1 MKKLCREVWIEVN
14 LDAIKR
20 NIEAIQA
27 HIPRKSKIMAVVKA
41 NAYGHGSV
49 EVARQALESGAT
61 ELAVASLEE
70 GIVLRRAKIEAPIL
84 VLGFTP
90 LDCVKRAAAWR
101 IDLSGLREDWIVEA
115 NEILAEE
122 EESHRRLGIHVN
134 VDTGM
139 GRLGVRTKEELLGVV
154 EALEKSENL
163 RWDGIFTHFSTAD
176 EPDPDFTLLQ
186 HSIFIEFLRFL
197 KKQGIKLPTVHM
209 NNTAAAIAFP
219 EFSADMIRLGIGL
232 YGLYPS
238 QYIESLD
245 AIQLEPALSLKARIA
260 FVKEMVTEPRTVSYG
275 ATYVAKPDEVIA
287 TIPIGYA
294 DGYSRALSNRGFMLF
309 RGKRMPI
316 AGRVTMD
323 MTMIS
328 LGEMKAKQGEE
339 VVIYG
344 RQKGGEISVDEI
356 AEMLNTI
363 NYEVIATLSR
373 RVPRFYRRGGKI
385 IKISTPVMYV

>member
-1 MKKLCREVWIEVN
+1 
-14 LDAIKR
+14 
-20 NIEAIQA
+20 
-27 HIPRKSKIMAVVKA
+27 
-41 NAYGHGSV
+41 
-49 EVARQALESGAT
+49 
-61 ELAVASLEE
+61 
-70 GIVLRRAKIEAPIL
+70 
-84 VLGFTP
+84 
-90 LDCVKRAAAWR
+90 
-101 IDLSGLREDWIVEA
+101 
-115 NEILAEE
+115 
-122 EESHRRLGIHVN
+122 
-134 VDTGM
+134 
-139 GRLGVRTKEELLGVV
+139 
-154 EALEKSENL
+154 
-163 RWDGIFTHFSTAD
+163 
-176 EPDPDFTLLQ
+176 
-186 HSIFIEFLRFL
+186 
-197 KKQGIKLPTVHM
+197 M
-209 NNTAAAIAFP
+209 NNTAASIAFP

-245 AIQLEPALSLKARIA
+245 AVQLEPALSLKARIA
-260 FVKEMVTEPRTVSYG
+260 FVKKMVTKPRTVSYG

-309 RGKRMPI
+309 RGERMPI

-363 NYEVIATLSR
+363 NYEVVATLSR

>member
-90 LDCVKRAAAWR
+90 LDCVKRATAWR

-122 EESHRRLGIHVN
+122 ESQRRLGIHVN

-163 RWDGIFTHFSTAD
+163 SWDGIFTHFSTAD

-186 HSIFIEFLRFL
+186 HSIFIDFLRFL

-245 AIQLEPALSLKARIA
+245 AVQLEPALSLKARIA
-260 FVKEMVTEPRTVSYG
+260 FVKEMVTKPRTVSYG

-309 RGKRMPI
+309 RGERMPI

>member
-1 MKKLCREVWIEVN
+1 MQKICREVWIEVN

-20 NIEAIQA
+20 NIQAIQA
-27 HIPRKSKIMAVVKA
+27 HIPKKSKIMAVVKA

-70 GIVLRRAKIEAPIL
+70 GVVLRRAKIEAPIL

-90 LDCVKRAAAWR
+90 LHCVKKAAAWR
-101 IDLSGLREDWIVEA
+101 IDLSGLCADWIKKA
-115 NEILAEE
+115 NAILAEE
-122 EESHRRLGIHVN
+122 ESQQKLGIHVN

-139 GRLGVRTKEELLGVV
+139 GRLGVRTKEELLAVV
-154 EALEKSENL
+154 QALEESEYI

-176 EPDPDFTLLQ
+176 EPNSDFTLLQ
-186 HSIFIEFLRFL
+186 HKLFIEFLRFL
-197 KKQGIKLPTVHM
+197 KKQEITLPTVHM
-209 NNTAAAIAFP
+209 NNTAASIAFP

-238 QYIESLD
+238 QYIESLH
-245 AIQLEPALSLKARIA
+245 AVQLEPALSLKARIA

-275 ATYVAKPDEVIA
+275 ATYVAKPDEIIA

-309 RGKRMPI
+309 RGKRVPI

-323 MTMIS
+323 MTMVS
-328 LGEMKAKQGEE
+328 LGEMKARQGEE

-344 RQKGGEISVDEI
+344 RQKGGEISVNEI
-356 AEMLNTI
+356 ADMLDTI

-373 RVPRFYRRGGKI
+373 RIPRFYRRGGKI
-385 IKISTPVMYV
+385 IKLSTPVMYV

>member
-1 MKKLCREVWIEVN
+1 
-14 LDAIKR
+14 
-20 NIEAIQA
+20 
-27 HIPRKSKIMAVVKA
+27 MAVVKA

-101 IDLSGLREDWIVEA
+101 IDLSGLREDWIAQA

-122 EESHRRLGIHVN
+122 ESQRRLGIHVN

-139 GRLGVRTKEELLGVV
+139 GRLGVRTKEELLAVV
-154 EALEKSENL
+154 KALENSENL

-186 HSIFIEFLRFL
+186 HSIFIDFLRFL
-197 KKQGIKLPTVHM
+197 KEEGIKLPTVHM
-209 NNTAAAIAFP
+209 NNTAASIAFP

-238 QYIESLD
+238 QYIQSLD
-245 AIQLEPALSLKARIA
+245 AVQLEPALSLKARIA
-260 FVKEMVTEPRTVSYG
+260 FVKEMVTKPRTVSYG

-309 RGKRMPI
+309 RGERMPI

>member
-1 MKKLCREVWIEVN
+1 MQKLCREVWIEVN

-20 NIEAIQA
+20 NIQAIQA
-27 HIPRKSKIMAVVKA
+27 HIPKKSKIMAVVKA

-90 LDCVKRAAAWR
+90 LDCVKKATTWK
-101 IDLSGLREDWIVEA
+101 IDLSGLHADWINQA
-115 NEILAEE
+115 NAILAED
-122 EESHRRLGIHVN
+122 ESQHQLGIHVN

-139 GRLGVRTKEELLGVV
+139 GRLGVRTKEELLAVV
-154 EALEKSENL
+154 QALEKSEYL

-186 HSIFIEFLRFL
+186 HSIFIDFLRFL
-197 KKQGIKLPTVHM
+197 KKQGIILPTVHM

-245 AIQLEPALSLKARIA
+245 AVQLKPALSLKARIS
-260 FVKEMVTEPRTVSYG
+260 FVKAMVTKPRTVSYG
-275 ATYVAKPDEVIA
+275 ATYVAKPNDVIA

-309 RGKRMPI
+309 RGKRVPI

-328 LGEMKAKQGEE
+328 LGEMKAKEGEE

-373 RVPRFYRRGGKI
+373 RVPRFYRRGGKV

>member
-90 LDCVKRAAAWR
+90 LDCVKRAVAWR
-101 IDLSGLREDWIVEA
+101 IDLSGLREDWIVKA

-122 EESHRRLGIHVN
+122 ESQRRLGIHVN

-186 HSIFIEFLRFL
+186 HSIFIDFLRFL

-209 NNTAAAIAFP
+209 DNTAAAIAFP

-245 AIQLEPALSLKARIA
+245 AVQLEPALSLKARIA

-309 RGKRMPI
+309 RGERMPI

>member
-90 LDCVKRAAAWR
+90 LDCVKKAATWS
-101 IDLSGLREDWIVEA
+101 IDLSGLRADWITRA
-115 NEILAEE
+115 NEILEE
-122 EESHRRLGIHVN
+122 EESQHRLGIHVN

-139 GRLGVRTKEELLGVV
+139 GRLGVRTKEELLEVV
-154 EALEKSENL
+154 EALEESEYL

-186 HSIFIEFLRFL
+186 HSIFIDFLRFL
-197 KKQGIKLPTVHM
+197 KKQGITLPTVHM
-209 NNTAAAIAFP
+209 NNTAASIAFP

-245 AIQLEPALSLKARIA
+245 AVQLEPALSLKARIA
-260 FVKEMVTEPRTVSYG
+260 FVKEMVTKPRTVSYG

-294 DGYSRALSNRGFMLF
+294 DGYSHALSNRGFMLF
-309 RGKRMPI
+309 RGKRVPI

-344 RQKGGEISVDEI
+344 RQKGGDISVDEI

>member
-1 MKKLCREVWIEVN
+1 MQKICREVWIEVN

-20 NIEAIQA
+20 NIQAIQA
-27 HIPRKSKIMAVVKA
+27 HIPKKSKIMAVVKA

-70 GIVLRRAKIEAPIL
+70 GVVLRRAKIEAPIL

-90 LDCVKRAAAWR
+90 LHCVKKAAAWR
-101 IDLSGLREDWIVEA
+101 IDLSGLCADWIKKA
-115 NEILAEE
+115 NAILAEE
-122 EESHRRLGIHVN
+122 SQQKLGIHVN

-139 GRLGVRTKEELLGVV
+139 GRLGVRTKEELLAVV
-154 EALEKSENL
+154 QALEESEYI

-176 EPDPDFTLLQ
+176 EPNSDFTLLQ
-186 HSIFIEFLRFL
+186 HKLFIEFLRFL
-197 KKQGIKLPTVHM
+197 KKQEITLPTVHM
-209 NNTAAAIAFP
+209 NNTAASIAFP

-238 QYIESLD
+238 QYIESLH
-245 AIQLEPALSLKARIA
+245 AVQLEPALSLKARIA

-275 ATYVAKPDEVIA
+275 ATYVAKPDEIIA

-309 RGKRMPI
+309 RGKRVPI

-323 MTMIS
+323 MTMVS
-328 LGEMKAKQGEE
+328 LGEMKARQGEE

-344 RQKGGEISVDEI
+344 RQKGEEISVDEI
-356 AEMLNTI
+356 ADMLDTI

-373 RVPRFYRRGGKI
+373 RIPRFYRRGGKI
-385 IKISTPVMYV
+385 IKLSTPVMYV